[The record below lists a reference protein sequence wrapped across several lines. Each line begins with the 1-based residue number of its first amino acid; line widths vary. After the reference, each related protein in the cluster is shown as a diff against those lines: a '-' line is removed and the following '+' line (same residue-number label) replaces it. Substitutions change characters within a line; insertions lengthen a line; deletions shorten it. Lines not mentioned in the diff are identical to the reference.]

1 MPIPQPYVA
10 TISFLSR
17 VCPVSFLPSPFH
29 LSYFYTFAK
38 LLYFRDT
45 TAYTLHRLFPIQCAK
60 MSAETTI
67 AVPPPPDQP
76 NPTDRDVTDKEQ
88 HAAQTIQV
96 RLNFN
101 LLRTLSASLTYF
113 FAQESI
119 PRLSYAE
126 RVTRA
131 RTLAALTEHIA
142 TNRGR
147 QRSRMASDTPTVR
160 AQRHQRSRQRR
171 PCA

>member
-1 MPIPQPYVA
+1 MLGARNGNASKCQ
-10 TISFLSR
+10 SLSLTSR
-17 VCPVSFLPSPFH
+17 RSPFCPVFCPVSFLPSSFH
-29 LSYFYTFAK
+29 LSYFDTSAK

-45 TAYTLHRLFPIQCAK
+45 TTYTLHSSFPIQCAK

-76 NPTDRDVTDKEQ
+76 DPTDRDVTDKEQ

-96 RLNFN
+96 RSNFN
-101 LLRTLSASLTYF
+101 FLGTLSASLTYF
-113 FAQESI
+113 STQESI
-119 PRLSYAE
+119 PGLSYAE

-142 TNRGR
+142 TDRGKIPPTAFP
-147 QRSRMASDTPTVR
+147 ASYPP
-160 AQRHQRSRQRR
+160 RR
-171 PCA
+171 